1 MPDPRAPSVLH
12 ELVAAVDAG
21 EPVVLATVVG
31 TCRSVPRHAGSKMLV
46 RPGGR
51 HCGSIGGGAVE
62 ARVVADA
69 LAVLTREEPKLMH
82 YALRGGPGS
91 DGGLGPCGGE
101 LTVYLEPHV
110 PPPTVLVVG
119 CGHVGRA
126 VADLAHW
133 LGFRVIA
140 ADSRA
145 EMVTPD
151 LLPGADLRLAG
162 PIEDVLRQTRITAA
176 TSIVVTTSSVE
187 ADVAALPLLLATPA
201 AYVGVLGSRRRW
213 QATRR
218 ELVARGLPEDALGR
232 VKSPVGLDLGAE
244 TPREIAL
251 AVMGEI
257 VATRRGAAGHGRQ
270 DRVPAVTGR
279 SP

>member
-1 MPDPRAPSVLH
+1 MPDAAAPSVLH
-12 ELVAAVDAG
+12 EFVAAVDAG

-31 TCRSVPRHAGSKMLV
+31 TCHSVPRHAGSKMLV
-46 RPGGR
+46 RPGRR

-69 LAVLTREEPKLMH
+69 LEVLAQEEPRLMH
-82 YALRGGPGS
+82 YALSGAGPGS
-91 DGGLGPCGGE
+91 GGAGLGPCGGE

-145 EMVTPD
+145 EAVTPD
-151 LLPGADLRLAG
+151 LLPGADLHLAG
-162 PIEDVLRQTRITAA
+162 PIEDVARQVPITAA

-201 AYVGVLGSRRRW
+201 AFIGVLGSRRRW
-213 QATRR
+213 QVTRR
-218 ELVARGLPEDALGR
+218 ELVARGLGEDALGR
-232 VKSPVGLDLGAE
+232 VKSPIGLDLGAE

-257 VATRRGAAGHGRQ
+257 VASRRHGA
-270 DRVPAVTGR
+270 TGESR
-279 SP
+279 S

>member
-1 MPDPRAPSVLH
+1 MPDAEAPAVLH

-31 TCRSVPRHAGSKMLV
+31 TCHSVPRHAGSKMLI

-51 HCGSIGGGAVE
+51 HSGSIGGGAVE

-69 LAVLTREEPKLMH
+69 LEALAAEEPRLVH
-82 YALRGGPGS
+82 YALSGGPGS
-91 DGGLGPCGGE
+91 GDAGLGPCGGE

-110 PPPTVLVVG
+110 PSPTVLVVG
-119 CGHVGRA
+119 CGHVGRS

-145 EMVTPD
+145 EAVAPD

-162 PIEDVLRQTRITAA
+162 PIEDVARQVPITAA
-176 TSIVVTTSSVE
+176 ASIVVATSSVE
-187 ADVAALPLLLATPA
+187 ADVAALPLLLASPA
-201 AYVGVLGSRRRW
+201 RFIGVLGSRRRW

-218 ELVARGLPEDALGR
+218 ELVARGLGEDTLGR
-232 VKSPVGLDLGAE
+232 VKSPIGLDLGAE

-257 VATRRGAAGHGRQ
+257 VASRRHSA
-270 DRVPAVTGR
+270 TGESR
-279 SP
+279 S

>member
-1 MPDPRAPSVLH
+1 MPDARAPSVLH

-21 EPVVLATVVG
+21 EPVVLATIVS
-31 TCRSVPRHAGSKMLV
+31 TCHSVPRHAGSKMLV

-51 HCGSIGGGAVE
+51 HSGSVGGGAVE

-69 LAVLTREEPKLMH
+69 LEVLAAEEPRLKH
-82 YALRGGPGS
+82 YARSGAGPGS
-91 DGGLGPCGGE
+91 GDAGLGPCGGE

-145 EMVTPD
+145 EVVTPD
-151 LLPGADLRLAG
+151 LLPRADLRLAG
-162 PIEDVLRQTRITAA
+162 PIEDVARQVPITAA
-176 TSIVVTTSSVE
+176 TSVVVTTSSVE

-201 AYVGVLGSRRRW
+201 AFIGVLGSRRRW
-213 QATRR
+213 QATCR
-218 ELVARGLPEDALGR
+218 ELVARGLPEEALGR
-232 VKSPVGLDLGAE
+232 VKSPIGLDLGAE

-257 VATRRGAAGHGRQ
+257 IASRRHGATGE
-270 DRVPAVTGR
+270 TR
-279 SP
+279 S

>member
-1 MPDPRAPSVLH
+1 MPDAGVPSVLH

-31 TCRSVPRHAGSKMLV
+31 TCHSVPRHAGSKMLV

-51 HCGSIGGGAVE
+51 HSGSVGGGAVE

-69 LAVLTREEPKLMH
+69 LEVLAREEPRLIH
-82 YALRGGPGS
+82 YALNGAGP
-91 DGGLGPCGGE
+91 GLGPCGGE

-126 VADLAHW
+126 IADLAHW

-145 EMVTPD
+145 EVVTPD
-151 LLPGADLRLAG
+151 LLPDADLRLAG
-162 PIEDVLRQTRITAA
+162 PIEDVARQVPITAA

-201 AYVGVLGSRRRW
+201 RFIGVLGSRRRW

-232 VKSPVGLDLGAE
+232 VKSPIGLDLGAE
-244 TPREIAL
+244 APREIAL

-257 VATRRGAAGHGRQ
+257 VASRRHGA
-270 DRVPAVTGR
+270 TGESR
-279 SP
+279 P

>member
-1 MPDPRAPSVLH
+1 MADAGPPSVLH

-31 TCRSVPRHAGSKMLV
+31 TCHSVPRHAGSKMLV

-69 LAVLTREEPKLMH
+69 LAALAAGEPRLMH
-82 YALRGGPGS
+82 YALGAGPGS
-91 DGGLGPCGGE
+91 GDADLGPCGGE

-110 PPPTVLVVG
+110 PPPAVLVVG
-119 CGHVGRA
+119 CGHVGQA
-126 VADLAHW
+126 VAGLAHW

-140 ADSRA
+140 VDSRA
-145 EMVTPD
+145 EAVTPD
-151 LLPGADLRLAG
+151 LLPGAGLRLAG
-162 PIEDVLRQTRITAA
+162 PIEEVARQVPVTAA

-201 AYVGVLGSRRRW
+201 RFIAVLGSRRRW

-218 ELVARGLPEDALGR
+218 ELVARGLGEDALGR
-232 VKSPVGLDLGAE
+232 VKSPAGLDLGAE

-251 AVMGEI
+251 AVMAEI
-257 VATRRGAAGHGRQ
+257 IASRRHCAIAER
-270 DRVPAVTGR
+270 R
-279 SP
+279 S